1 MKLSRDDATLTGLV
15 DGFDIVTEKRL
26 HARALARACTSRLTQ
41 LGYSTEGL
49 NAIGTRDDRGHPM
62 HTWPA
67 TVAMDA
73 RGKAIATLRAYA
85 LHYAATPPTDAPL
98 WHVAMRRLATVA
110 DTEILDGYRSQ
121 RIAQGP
127 RQRPRGPVWRTVEM
141 IVAEGAKDAAAVL
154 RKLSD
159 PDEMD
164 RPGNDFPIVVCSEA
178 GEDPINWYPRGS
190 DEDHAE
196 SVTHKR
202 VRNIAGAILRPR

>member
-15 DGFDIVTEKRL
+15 DGFDVVTDKRM
-26 HARALARACTSRLTQ
+26 HARVLARACSDRLRR
-41 LGYSTEGL
+41 LGYGL
-49 NAIGTRDDRGHPM
+49 ESLNGIGTRDDNGWPV
-62 HTWPA
+62 HTWPTA
-67 TVAMDA
+67 VDMDA
-73 RGKAIATLRAYA
+73 RGRAIATLRAYA
-85 LHYAATPPTDAPL
+85 LHYSATPLPEPSL
-98 WHVAMRRLATVA
+98 WHNTMRRLATLA
-110 DTEILDGYRSQ
+110 DAEIFGSYQSQ